1 MFILNLSQAEHE
13 SETKLGNRTNYFLR
27 YQDLGPSVQLGKFL
41 RLFLI
46 VLQICIKMSTLQ
58 AVSVLLESTLC

>member
-1 MFILNLSQAEHE
+1 MFILNLSQAEHK

-46 VLQICIKMSTLQ
+46 VLQICIKMNTLQ